1 MKNCVNIKN
10 KFISKSRLAQYDNIN
25 EYIEN
30 LKLSNK
36 FYIPL
41 SIVEI
46 SLRNSLNSF
55 FIERIGKDWIFDKT
69 FIKPQLQSKIDT
81 SIKILK
87 QQNKVITQDNIIAEL
102 SFGFWI
108 MLLKKPFQEYLRYK
122 DLKEIFPNIII
133 EKDIKVNRHY
143 IFTKLNK
150 IRLFRNKVFHFDK
163 IINKSEYI
171 NIKNDIYLILQYFDD
186 KLYEFAKDKDCEHK
200 ND

>member
-1 MKNCVNIKN
+1 MRNCINIKN

-30 LKLSNK
+30 LRLSNK

-55 FIERIGKDWIFDKT
+55 FIDKIEKNWIFNKT
-69 FIKPQLQSKIDT
+69 FIKPQLQNKIDT

-87 QQNKVITQDNIIAEL
+87 QQNKEIIQDNIIAEL

-122 DLKEIFPNIII
+122 DLKEIFPNIVT
-133 EKDIKVNRHY
+133 EKNIKVNRHY

-163 IINKSEYI
+163 IINKSEYRDI
-171 NIKNDIYLILQYFDD
+171 EDDLYLVIKYFDTELCKVAMD
-186 KLYEFAKDKDCEHK
+186 KNL
-200 ND
+200 